1 MFFDSP
7 AFGILITI
15 IAYQIGLHIK
25 QKTKSD
31 LANPLLLAIII
42 IIGFLMLAHIPY
54 EQYKIGGDFIHFFL
68 SPLTVALGLML
79 YRQRH
84 IIKKYFLSLMISIST
99 GIITSYFIL
108 KQLGT
113 WFGLADD
120 ILYSTYPKS
129 ITTPMAISLS
139 QIIGG
144 HSSITVIM
152 VMLTGITGAF
162 IAPYI
167 IKVFPFLNPIAV
179 GIGIGTS
186 AHAVGTSKALEIG
199 ETEGAL
205 SGTAIGLCGIL
216 TVLFVPILVKL
227 F

>member
-31 LANPLLLAIII
+31 LANPLLLAMII

>member
-31 LANPLLLAIII
+31 LANPLLLAMIII
-42 IIGFLMLAHIPY
+42 IVFLMLAHIPY